1 MKNSIFRKLV
11 SGTLLAATVLM
22 LTPISVLAKSVD
34 GEKLAVNDKKDD
46 VILLKGDITLTDKDE
61 KVTLSLRESDV
72 EQVLRMFAD
81 IAGLNILFYEP
92 ITDKITLDIVDEPIN
107 SAFDLVMEMKELS
120 YSIINGNTIVIS
132 KAGSDIGLT
141 KQGITFIPVKYV
153 DAASIAEFL
162 NKNVFGLKKPGL
174 SGSEI
179 VSTHP
184 VTNEL
189 MIFGSDNDVAIAKK
203 VIEKFD
209 KKPSY
214 NTFVVNHTTPK
225 EMATMICDMLLPTTI
240 KDGSISSNYL
250 PLSTG
255 IKIVDG
261 GYITGGASGSS
272 LELGA
277 GEVACKVIPKLDA
290 GNFSSMDLQNFSI
303 AYQES
308 NGLINMIGGSAEQIA
323 MVGEFIKKFD
333 RKAPQAYLE
342 LSVIELNENG
352 SKSLTNTWNFYSK
365 AFNFSTAGGTLSNNN
380 AITIFGNRYYTWEKY
395 TRKEIVGGEEVT
407 ADAVTPFDWALKD
420 KVLPSFFTLQY
431 NFSYL
436 LSNAKGRTVANPR
449 ILVTNGQESSID
461 ITSSYVESVTT
472 EMTASGSGNFVTRT
486 YNIADDAGVQISVT
500 PFISPDGYVT
510 MDISPQY
517 TVIGEQMTETQL
529 DSDENGNVISNTYPT
544 ATLTNTRSLELKSIR
559 VRDGETLVIGGMIME
574 SDTKNV
580 DKIPFLGDLPI
591 IGALFRSTSSTRSK
605 NEMIVMI
612 TPKIIYDDEDL

>member
-1 MKNSIFRKLV
+1 MKNSTLKRLV
-11 SGTLLAATVLM
+11 SGTLLAATMLM
-22 LTPISVLAKSVD
+22 LTPMSVLAKGID

-92 ITDKITLDIVDEPIN
+92 VTNKITLDIVDEPVN
-107 SAFDLVMEMKELS
+107 SAFDLVMELSNLS

-132 KAGSDIGLT
+132 KAGSNIGLT
-141 KQGITFIPVKYV
+141 KQGITFVPVKYV
-153 DAASIAEFL
+153 DAASVAEFL

-240 KDGSISSNYL
+240 KDGSIGSNYL

-255 IKIVDG
+255 IKIVNG

-277 GEVACKVIPKLDA
+277 GEVACKVTPKLDA
-290 GNFSSMDLQNFSI
+290 GSFSSMDLQNFSI

-352 SKSLTNTWNFYSK
+352 SKSLTNTWNFHS
-365 AFNFSTAGGTLSNNN
+365 ALFNFTTTGGTIRNDMP
-380 AITIFGNRYYTWEKY
+380 IQIFGKHSYVVTETEQEGYTVY
-395 TRKEIVGGEEVT
+395 DVITGGKFRM
-407 ADAVTPFDWALKD
+407 PSSMAL
-420 KVLPSFFTLQY
+420 TY
-431 NFSYL
+431 NFSYI

-449 ILVTNGQESSID
+449 VLVTNGQESSID
-461 ITSSYVESVTT
+461 ITSTYVESVTT
-472 EMTASGSGNFVTRT
+472 EMTASGSGSFVTRT

-510 MDISPQY
+510 MDITPEY
-517 TVIGEQMTETQL
+517 TVVGEQMTET
-529 DSDENGNVISNTYPT
+529 DELGNTYPT
-544 ATLTNTRSLELKSIR
+544 ATLTNTRSFELKSIR
-559 VRDGETLVIGGMIME
+559 VKDGETLVIGGMIME
-574 SDTKNV
+574 TDTKNV
-580 DKIPFLGDLPI
+580 DKVPFLGDLPI
-591 IGALFRSTSSTRSK
+591 IGALFRSTSSSRSK
-605 NEMIVMI
+605 SEMIVMI

>member
-1 MKNSIFRKLV
+1 MKNSTLKKLV
-11 SGTLLAATVLM
+11 SGTLLAATMLM
-22 LTPISVLAKSVD
+22 LSPLSVSAKGVD
-34 GEKLAVNDKKDD
+34 GTKLAVNDKKDD

-92 ITDKITLDIVDEPIN
+92 VTNKITLDIVDEPVN
-107 SAFDLVMEMKELS
+107 SAFDLVMELSDLS

-141 KQGITFIPVKYV
+141 KQGITFVPVKYV

-203 VIEKFD
+203 IIEKFD

-225 EMATMICDMLLPTTI
+225 EMADMVCKMLLPTTI
-240 KDGSISSNYL
+240 KGGSIGSNYL

-277 GEVACKVIPKLDA
+277 GEVACKVTPKLNA
-290 GNFSSMDLQNFSI
+290 GSLSSMELQNFSI
-303 AYQES
+303 AYQEA

-342 LSVIELNENG
+342 LSVIELSENG
-352 SKSLTNTWNFYSK
+352 SKQWTNTWSFTSK
-365 AFNFSTAGGTLSNNN
+365 VFNFSTTGGTLANDSE
-380 AITIFGNRYYTWEKY
+380 IWLFGNHKLAYVDDEIKVGESDKAKLPVQLIFPFPKPTLPGGASLRYN
-395 TRKEIVGGEEVT
+395 
-407 ADAVTPFDWALKD
+407 L
-420 KVLPSFFTLQY
+420 
-431 NFSYL
+431 SYV
-436 LSNAKGRTVANPR
+436 LSNGKARTVANPR
-449 ILVTNGQESSID
+449 VLVTNGQESSID

-472 EMTASGSGNFVTRT
+472 EMTASASGNFMTRT

-510 MDISPQY
+510 MDISPEY
-517 TVIGEQMTETQL
+517 TVIGQQMTETTY
-529 DSDENGNVISNTYPT
+529 DEQGHANTYPT
-544 ATLTNTRSLELKSIR
+544 ATLTNTRSFDLKSIR
-559 VRDGETLVIGGMIME
+559 VKDGETLVIGGMIME
-574 SDTKNV
+574 TDAKNV

-591 IGALFRSTSSTRSK
+591 IGSLFRSSNSSRSK
-605 NEMIVMI
+605 NELIVMI